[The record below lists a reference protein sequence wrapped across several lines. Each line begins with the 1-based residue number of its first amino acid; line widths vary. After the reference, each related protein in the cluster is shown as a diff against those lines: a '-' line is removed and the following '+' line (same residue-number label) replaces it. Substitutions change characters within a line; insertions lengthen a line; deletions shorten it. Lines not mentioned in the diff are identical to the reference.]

1 MTRNWFPLFMLVL
14 ATATLIACNN
24 QPQFPVS
31 SATETAPIVETAELA
46 FTEADSME
54 ILRQTLTQISYVS
67 TADFL
72 SQDGSEIVLSTVNL
86 PPTYR
91 PDPAKS
97 NLLLLTP
104 AEIQVKADADGDF
117 LYLRLEKIEAESP
130 TQAESVLC
138 SIWAIA
144 ADSNTDYLSGGC
156 ITVAFSKDVASGTW
170 QGEITATTIS

>member
-1 MTRNWFPLFMLVL
+1 MMIRNLLPLLVL
-14 ATATLIACNN
+14 ALTILTACSN
-24 QPQFPVS
+24 QPPSPVPL
-31 SATETAPIVETAELA
+31 ATETAPATETAEHV
-46 FTEADSME
+46 FTEADSIE
-54 ILRQTLTQISYVS
+54 ILRQTLTKISYVPS
-67 TADFL
+67 DIFL
-72 SQDGSEIVLSTVNL
+72 SQDGSEIVLSTANL

-104 AEIQVKADADGDF
+104 SEIQAKADADGDF

-138 SIWAIA
+138 SVWAVA

-156 ITVAFSKDVASGTW
+156 ITMAFSKDVASGTW